1 MLRTIPNL
9 LGANHLLS
17 FLPLTRKQAHRML
30 IKCLGA
36 LLGSG
41 PPKPF
46 GTIKGRWSEGM
57 GLQILSQLLVVWEEV
72 KGASLPS

>member
-1 MLRTIPNL
+1 
-9 LGANHLLS
+9 
-17 FLPLTRKQAHRML
+17 ML

-46 GTIKGRWSEGM
+46 GTIKGRWSEAM
-57 GLQILSQLLVVWEEV
+57 GQQILSQLLEVWEEV
-72 KGASLPS
+72 KEAYLPS